1 MLYSIWNLK
10 SKKDCQRRLQFNNFH
25 KTHEHHA
32 SNRNSIPVQPLVP
45 STMAQN
51 TNQSSRH
58 AFDVC
63 FRVGDGL
70 YYGRKALLIKA
81 SLYFKTMFACN
92 FKEAHQ
98 DTNLVPIEMPNVEP
112 KYLEI
117 MLKYNESNRLLG
129 ISSVEEAEAL
139 YGKLIKI
146 RFDFQLRVASCFM

>member
-1 MLYSIWNLK
+1 
-10 SKKDCQRRLQFNNFH
+10 
-25 KTHEHHA
+25 
-32 SNRNSIPVQPLVP
+32 
-45 STMAQN
+45 MAQD

-112 KYLEI
+112 KYFEI

-139 YGKLIKI
+139 YGKRFKLDLIFNFVLHRALCEILREIYIYIIIKI
-146 RFDFQLRVASCFM
+146 VSDFY